1 MDYFEIAAAAYGPG
15 HGEQPWE
22 YIDEQATVL
31 QQKGFLPWYD
41 GLTNDQR
48 RHLRNW
54 VDDLDRGRM
63 MEFMSFIQKDGPHWV
78 DNA

>member
-1 MDYFEIAAAAYGPG
+1 MDYFEIAQNAYGPG
-15 HGEQPWE
+15 HGETLWE
-22 YIDEQATVL
+22 YIDEQATDL

-54 VDDLDRGRM
+54 VDGLDRAQM

-78 DNA
+78 DNE